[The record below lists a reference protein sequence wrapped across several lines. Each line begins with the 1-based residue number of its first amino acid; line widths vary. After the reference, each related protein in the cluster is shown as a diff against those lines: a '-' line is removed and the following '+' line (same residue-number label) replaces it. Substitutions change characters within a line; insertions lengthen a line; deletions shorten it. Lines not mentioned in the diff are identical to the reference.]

1 MAVEPTAEASVE
13 AANPRGAGF
22 AGRSSEA
29 RILDHDCDGIRE
41 YDNPMPFWWSALF
54 WCSILFS
61 IPYFVFY
68 HLGGVGTSNS
78 ESYET
83 EVGEFYELQAAKL
96 GNLKPDAAT
105 IMALSL
111 DKQKLLAGQNMFK
124 ANCATCHAPDG
135 GGKTGPNLT
144 DDFYINVRRPED
156 IFRVLRDGVEAK
168 GMPKWGKRFSEPQLV
183 LLSAYVAGLRG
194 SAPASPLKAQG
205 DEVAAWTAA
214 SAGVSTGVSTG
225 VSAGPSAETTAVDMA
240 PDAAVGT
247 QASLQ
252 DQSASNEH
260 GSDPR

>member
-1 MAVEPTAEASVE
+1 MSVE
-13 AANPRGAGF
+13 APVEAPVQPGNPRGTRPAG
-22 AGRSSEA
+22 GEPEA

-61 IPYFVFY
+61 VPYFVFY
-68 HLGGVGTSNS
+68 HLGGVGTSLS
-78 ESYET
+78 ENYET

-111 DKQKLLAGQNMFK
+111 DRQKLLAGQNMFK

-156 IFRVLRDGVEAK
+156 IFTVLRDGVEAK

-194 SAPASPLKAQG
+194 TAAASPLKAQG
-205 DEVAAWTAA
+205 DEVAAWPVA
-214 SAGVSTGVSTG
+214 SAGMSGG
-225 VSAGPSAETTAVDMA
+225 A
-240 PDAAVGT
+240 PAATVDAAIASDPAGAK

-252 DQSASNEH
+252 DRPAPSDG
-260 GSDPR
+260 GSGPR